1 MNRRTRRLYPNAR
14 VNRITFLTFLIGKSR
29 GNVQSCNKH
38 ADLFAAIRSLD
49 PIFSPIPRKIL
60 CNYRIAGSGNEK
72 TATRPR
78 GNSSRAE

>member
-1 MNRRTRRLYPNAR
+1 MAWISMNRRTRRLYPNAR

-49 PIFSPIPRKIL
+49 PNKR
-60 CNYRIAGSGNEK
+60 NNEIIQRYP
-72 TATRPR
+72 AVTRD
-78 GNSSRAE
+78 